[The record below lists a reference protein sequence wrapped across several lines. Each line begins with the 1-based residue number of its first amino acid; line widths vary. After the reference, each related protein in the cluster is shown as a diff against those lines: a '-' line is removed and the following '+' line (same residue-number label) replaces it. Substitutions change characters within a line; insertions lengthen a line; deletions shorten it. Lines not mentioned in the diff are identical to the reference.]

1 MTRYEMLDKIGAGG
15 MAEVFRG
22 KAVAAGG
29 FEKPVAIKRILP
41 HLSKDAR
48 FVDMLIA
55 EAKVLAHLRHRNIVQ
70 IFDVGLGSDGQ
81 YFLVMEYLDG
91 TDLGAL
97 QEKLEGRGK
106 RLPMHL
112 AVHVC
117 ADVCEAL
124 EHAHRVKGPDGEP
137 LRLVHRDVS
146 PSNVL
151 ISWNGEVKLTDFG
164 IAKRREEQTGHGGV
178 RGKFAYISPEQSA
191 NAHVDARSD
200 VFSLGIILYELV
212 LGRRLYSS
220 MRDVE
225 GLRALRA
232 GKVAPPSSIDP
243 TIDPDLETIIMRAL
257 ALQPDDRFA
266 SAGEFGNILRKYR
279 YTALSGGDPAKEL
292 SDVLRGVAPRAEN
305 LAEELVDEPT
315 AVVRISTAAGFTA
328 DNPRSFADARAM
340 LEAFEE
346 EETRAMSMPGLSS
359 MLGAQPV
366 ADLPDAETRLLDTRR
381 TEPQGA
387 RPPPI
392 PDRPAP
398 PPAAI
403 AGPSPAR
410 AATPTVRELFYQGEL
425 LDRDTPSPRP
435 RSATEPPPGRPRRG
449 NLVLMVLAA
458 VVVAAMSFIV
468 AATLLGGDRDRA
480 IAPDAG
486 VLAPAEP
493 GPAAPSEPAPEPTD

>member
-1 MTRYEMLDKIGAGG
+1 MTRYELLDKIGAGG

-41 HLSKDAR
+41 HLSKDER

-55 EAKVLAHLRHRNIVQ
+55 EAKILAHLRHRNIVQ

-81 YFLVMEYLDG
+81 YFLVMEYLEG

-97 QEKLEGRGK
+97 QEQLESRGK
-106 RLPMHL
+106 RLPVHL

-117 ADVCEAL
+117 AEVCEAL

-151 ISWNGEVKLTDFG
+151 ISWNGEIKLTDFG
-164 IAKRREEQTGHGGV
+164 IAKRREEHTGHGGV

-212 LGRRLYSS
+212 LGHRLYSS

-232 GKVAPPSSIDP
+232 GNVQKPSEVDRNIDP
-243 TIDPDLETIIMRAL
+243 ELEGIILRAL
-257 ALQPDDRFA
+257 ALRPDDRFA
-266 SAGEFGNILRKYR
+266 TAGDFGSTLRKYR
-279 YTALSGGDPAKEL
+279 YTALTGGDPAKDL
-292 SDVLRGVAPRAEN
+292 ADILRRSAPRS
-305 LAEELVDEPT
+305 EEMVEEPT
-315 AVVRISTAAGFTA
+315 VVRISTAAGFTA
-328 DNPRSFADARAM
+328 DNPRSFADARA
-340 LEAFEE
+340 LLDAFEE
-346 EETRAMSMPGLSS
+346 EETRAMSAPGLSS
-359 MLGAQPV
+359 MLGARPMT
-366 ADLPDAETRLLDTRR
+366 DLSDAETRLLDTRR
-381 TEPQGA
+381 NEPQGS

-392 PDRPAP
+392 PDPVAAP
-398 PPAAI
+398 PRPVRTPPPI
-403 AGPSPAR
+403 TLPPSLER

-425 LDRDTPSPRP
+425 LDRDTPGPGTARA
-435 RSATEPPPGRPRRG
+435 ATDAPDERTRPRRG
-449 NLVLMVLAA
+449 NLVLMALAA
-458 VVVAAMSFIV
+458 VVVAAMSFII
-468 AATLLGGDRDRA
+468 AATLLGRDRDPA
-480 IAPDAG
+480 VAPDAG
-486 VLAPAEP
+486 PAETSAPASV
-493 GPAAPSEPAPEPTD
+493 AD